1 MIADICAQVLERIT
15 SSKSEEKALYELTV
29 RIIDQIDRVADE
41 LGLGIDVHGL
51 LVGSVARNTWIVGEK
66 DVDVFI
72 TFPEEISRE
81 DLESLGLQI
90 AKKVATDY
98 EERYAEHPYIRA
110 FYGEYN
116 VDIVPCF
123 RVSNPS
129 SIKSAV
135 DRTPFH
141 NKYLQTR
148 IKGLEDHVRLL
159 KQFMNG
165 IGVYGSELR
174 TKGFSGYLC
183 ELLVIKY
190 GSFLDVI
197 ESASAW
203 RRGVVIDLEGHGT
216 LQHEDP
222 LIIIDPV
229 DPSRNV
235 AAAVS
240 LDNFCIFIDA
250 SREFIKEPGIH
261 FFFPPP
267 IEPLTEAEIAKELQ
281 ARRTDLFAIVF
292 KTPNVVDDILYP
304 QLYKMVRS
312 VEELLHRNG
321 FRVFRSDVWSGVQ
334 SVILLEM
341 EVATLPNIKKHIG
354 PPVESSM
361 HSEKFK
367 AKYVSPYIQ
376 DGRYVAE
383 IPREYTKVKDLLLS
397 QLQTCGLGKN
407 VSEAI
412 GNGYR
417 VLKNMQIAKIDDKEF
432 RIFLRKFFKK
442 IGVENRGE

>member
-15 SSKSEEKALYELTV
+15 PSKIEEEALYELTV
-29 RIIDQIDRVADE
+29 RIIDQIDRAADE
-41 LGLGIDVHGL
+41 IGVDAHGL
-51 LVGSVARNTWIVGEK
+51 LVGSAARNTWTVGER

-81 DLESLGLQI
+81 ELESLGLQI
-90 AKKVATDY
+90 AKKVATNY

-110 FYGEYN
+110 LYGN
-116 VDIVPCF
+116 HSVDIVPCF
-123 RVSNPS
+123 RVSDPS

-141 NKYLQTR
+141 NKYLR
-148 IKGLEDHVRLL
+148 KKIKGLEDQVRLL

-183 ELLVIKY
+183 ELLVITY
-190 GSFLDVI
+190 GSFLGVL

-203 RRGVVIDLEGHGT
+203 KKGIIIDLEGHGN

-250 SREFIKEPGIH
+250 SREFLKEPSVN

-267 IEPLTEAEIAKELQ
+267 IAPLTDDEIAKELQ
-281 ARRTDLFAIVF
+281 ARQTDLFAIVF
-292 KTPNVVDDILYP
+292 QTPNVVEDILYP
-304 QLYKMVRS
+304 QLYKTVKS
-312 VEELLHRNG
+312 VEELLHRND
-321 FRVFRSDVWSGVQ
+321 FRVFRSDVWSGAQ

-341 EVATLPNIKKHIG
+341 EVSKLPNIKKHIG
-354 PPVESSM
+354 PPVESSVN
-361 HSEKFK
+361 SEKFK
-367 AKYVSPYIQ
+367 AKYARSYIK

-383 IPREYTKVKDLLLS
+383 IPRKYKKVRDLLIS

-412 GNGYR
+412 VKGYK
-417 VLKNMQIAKIDDKEF
+417 VLKNKQIAHIEDREF

-442 IGVENRGE
+442 

>member
-15 SSKSEEKALYELTV
+15 PSKSEEKALYELTV
-29 RIIDQIDRVADE
+29 RIIDKIDRAADE
-41 LGLGIDVHGL
+41 MSIDVHGL
-51 LVGSVARNTWIVGEK
+51 LVGSAARNTWTVGEK

-81 DLESLGLQI
+81 ELESLGLQI
-90 AKKVATDY
+90 AKKVATNY

-110 FYGEYN
+110 LYDDHI

-123 RVSNPS
+123 RVSDPS

-141 NKYLQTR
+141 NKYLRTR
-148 IKGLEDHVRLL
+148 IKGLEDQVRLL

-190 GSFLDVI
+190 GSFLGVL

-203 RRGVVIDLEGHGT
+203 RRGVVIDLKDHGT

-222 LIIIDPV
+222 LVIIDPV

-240 LDNFCIFIDA
+240 LDNFYIFIDA
-250 SREFIKEPGIH
+250 SREFMEKPSIN

-267 IEPLTEAEIAKELQ
+267 IGPFTDDEIAKEIQ
-281 ARRTDLFAIVF
+281 ARQTDLFAIVF
-292 KTPNVVDDILYP
+292 QTPNVVEDILYP
-304 QLYKMVRS
+304 QLYKTVRS
-312 VEELLHRNG
+312 VEELLHRND
-321 FRVFRSDVWSGVQ
+321 FRVFRSDVWSGAQ

-341 EVATLPNIKKHIG
+341 EVAKLPNIKKHVG
-354 PPVESSM
+354 PPVESSVN
-361 HSEKFK
+361 SEKFK
-367 AKYVSPYIQ
+367 AKYARSYIK

-383 IPREYTKVKDLLLS
+383 VPREYTKVKDLLLS
-397 QLQTCGLGKN
+397 QLHTCGLGKN
-407 VSEAI
+407 VSESI
-412 GNGYR
+412 GNGYK
-417 VLKNMQIAKIDDKEF
+417 VLKNMQISKIDDREF

-442 IGVENRGE
+442 IEAEK

>member
-15 SSKSEEKALYELTV
+15 PSDSDKKALQDLTV
-29 RIIDQIDRVADE
+29 RIISHIDRVADE
-41 LGLGIDVHGL
+41 IGVDAHGL
-51 LVGSVARNTWIVGEK
+51 LVGSAARNTWIVGEK

-90 AKKVATDY
+90 AKKVATNY

-110 FYGEYN
+110 LYDDHS

-123 RVSNPS
+123 RVSDPS

-141 NKYLQTR
+141 NKYLRTR
-148 IKGLEDHVRLL
+148 IKGLEDQVRLL

-190 GSFLDVI
+190 RSFLGVL

-203 RRGVVIDLEGHGT
+203 KKGIIIDLEGHGT

-250 SREFIKEPGIH
+250 SREFIKKPSIN
-261 FFFPPP
+261 FFFPPL
-267 IEPLTEAEIAKELQ
+267 IAPLTDDEIAKELQ
-281 ARRTDLFAIVF
+281 ARKTDLFAIAF
-292 KTPNVVDDILYP
+292 QTPNVVEDILYP
-304 QLYKMVRS
+304 QLYKAVNS
-312 VEELLHRNG
+312 VEELLHRND
-321 FRVFRSDVWSGVQ
+321 FRVFRSDVWSGEQ

-341 EVATLPNIKKHIG
+341 EVAKLPNIKKHIG
-354 PPVESSM
+354 PPVESSV

-367 AKYVSPYIQ
+367 AKYARSYIK

-397 QLQTCGLGKN
+397 QLKTCGLGKN

-412 GNGYR
+412 GTGYK
-417 VLKNMQIAKIDDKEF
+417 VLKNMQIAKIEDRDF
-432 RIFLRKFFKK
+432 RIFLRKFFNK
-442 IGVENRGE
+442 R

>member
-1 MIADICAQVLERIT
+1 MIDDICAHVLERIT
-15 SSKSEEKALYELTV
+15 PSKSEEKALYELTV
-29 RIIDQIDRVADE
+29 CIIDQIDRAADE
-41 LGLGIDVHGL
+41 IGVDAHGL
-51 LVGSVARNTWIVGEK
+51 LVGSAARNTWTVGEK

-90 AKKVATDY
+90 AKKVATNY

-110 FYGEYN
+110 LYGDHS

-123 RVSNPS
+123 RVSDPS

-141 NKYLQTR
+141 NKYLRTR
-148 IKGLEDHVRLL
+148 IKGMEDQVRLL
-159 KQFMNG
+159 KQFMKG
-165 IGVYGSELR
+165 VGVYGSELR

-190 GSFLDVI
+190 GSFLSVL

-203 RRGVVIDLEGHGT
+203 MRGVVIDLEGHGT

-250 SREFIKEPGIH
+250 SREFLKEPSVN
-261 FFFPPP
+261 FFFSTSMKS
-267 IEPLTEAEIAKELQ
+267 LTDDDIAKEIQ
-281 ARRTDLFAIVF
+281 VRGTDFFAIVF
-292 KTPNVVDDILYP
+292 QTPSVVEDILYP
-304 QLYKMVRS
+304 QLYKAVRS
-312 VEELLHRNG
+312 VEELLHRND

-341 EVATLPNIKKHIG
+341 EVAKLPNIKKHIG
-354 PPVESSM
+354 PPVESSL

-367 AKYVSPYIQ
+367 AKYTGSYIK
-376 DGRYVAE
+376 DGRYVAD
-383 IPREYTKVKDLLLS
+383 IPREYTNVKDLLLS
-397 QLQTCGLGKN
+397 QLKTCGLGKN

-412 GNGYR
+412 GNGYK
-417 VLKNMQIAKIDDKEF
+417 VLKNKQIAKIEDREF
-432 RIFLRKFFKK
+432 RIFLRKFFK
-442 IGVENRGE
+442 R